1 LHLLLTKLAGQSIG
15 LDGPLERL
23 VVGFRLVG
31 TGACEVGESSVRDV
45 SFAE

>member
-1 LHLLLTKLAGQSIG
+1 LHLLSTKLAGQSIG

-23 VVGFRLVG
+23 MVGFRLVG

-45 SFAE
+45 AFAE